1 MELEA
6 FELVFLRRPENPAAH
21 PDEVLERIQEE
32 HLAYLASLRASGQAV
47 TSGPVMDQAD
57 GSLRGVTIF
66 RTGSLDESRRL
77 AEADPAVQAGRLVPE
92 IMTWLCPPG
101 TMTKPGRQFTVP

>member
-6 FELVFLRRPENPAAH
+6 FELVLWRRPENPADH
-21 PDEVLERIQEE
+21 PREALLRIQEE
-32 HLAYLASLRASGQAV
+32 HLAYQASLRASDQAV
-47 TSGPVMDQAD
+47 TNGPVMDQAD
-57 GSLRGVTIF
+57 ESLLGLTF
-66 RTGSLDESRRL
+66 LRTGSLDESRRL

-92 IMTWLCPPG
+92 MMTWLCPPG